1 MSRNLTLTLACA
13 LALAVC
19 APGHSQDS
27 PSLGDLA
34 RQAQKDKANMPPAK
48 VITNDDV
55 SSGPGGISAA
65 LGKGAASPGAA
76 GKSDAPQSPAEAFER
91 LQTMLDQL
99 AAMDRATLVSNVLDG
114 NTSNFPGRAKWEE
127 KVFAAKQ
134 LYVTQTR
141 DALQKARQL
150 EASVDGMRT
159 APDPKD
165 PRVKQMVTMLQQLMQ
180 ENQEAGA
187 VFQAVITEG
196 KNLAARPDAH

>member
-1 MSRNLTLTLACA
+1 MSRNLTLILTCA
-13 LALAVC
+13 LAFAAC
-19 APGHSQDS
+19 APGHAQDS

-34 RQAQKDKANMPPAK
+34 RQAQKDKANKPPAK

-55 SSGPGGISAA
+55 SSAPGGISAA
-65 LGKGAASPGAA
+65 LGKSAAQPGAA
-76 GKSDAPQSPAEAFER
+76 AKSEAPQTPAEAFER
-91 LQTMLDQL
+91 LQTMLDEL
-99 AAMDRATLVSNVLDG
+99 AAMDRPTLVSNVLDG
-114 NTSNFPGRAKWEE
+114 NTSNFPGRSKWEE

-150 EASVDGMRT
+150 EASVNGMKGS
-159 APDPKD
+159 ADAND
-165 PRVKQMVTMLQQLMQ
+165 PRVKQMVAMLQQLMQ

-196 KNLAARPDAH
+196 KNLAALPDAH